1 MSEVRI
7 VLLGEDVLQ
16 TNRVGNFI
24 LSRSAFQ
31 TKVPSSVKLHCER
44 ANVQL
49 EGRSITIINTPH
61 LYNPQL
67 SQEELTQRVKECI
80 TLTDPGPHVFLL
92 VLQSGTLAHE
102 RHDRVRNTLE
112 TYSPLSRERSIVI
125 TTGEDHGVISE
136 CEVRHHRIQDISA
149 FDKRQ
154 VLQLLGKI
162 DMLLKETGGT
172 DLQARK
178 ATLRSHQD
186 YLTEDTSKT
195 DGETLRGDLEENK
208 DSKLTPH
215 LKLVM
220 LGMKGVKTSISN
232 LLLSENPSQV
242 QTEHSLMCVKQGE
255 VCGNLITLVEIP
267 AFFNSQLSE
276 QEVMRLTLH
285 CVSICDPGVH
295 AFLIAVPGDALTD
308 EEQSDLEMF
317 QSIFG
322 SRVHDHTIFLIN
334 QQSQREQLH
343 ESLHSVIKA
352 CGGRYG
358 FYSSRT
364 DAAELIT
371 RVKDLL
377 KENCSHLYTMA
388 MYTYEQIQ
396 TQLQYKSEKE
406 YLQQMSNQTQGT
418 VFN

>member
-1 MSEVRI
+1 MSPI
-7 VLLGEDVLQ
+7 KHIWDVLD
-16 TNRVGNFI
+16 RRI
-24 LSRSAFQ
+24 R
-31 TKVPSSVKLHCER
+31 
-44 ANVQL
+44 
-49 EGRSITIINTPH
+49 
-61 LYNPQL
+61 
-67 SQEELTQRVKECI
+67 QRVPVPANIQQLCTAIEEEWTNIPLPTINNLINSMRRRC
-80 TLTDPGPHVFLL
+80 VA
-92 VLQSGTLAHE
+92 LQ
-102 RHDRVRNTLE
+102 
-112 TYSPLSRERSIVI
+112 
-125 TTGEDHGVISE
+125 
-136 CEVRHHRIQDISA
+136 
-149 FDKRQ
+149 
-154 VLQLLGKI
+154 
-162 DMLLKETGGT
+162 
-172 DLQARK
+172 
-178 ATLRSHQD
+178 
-186 YLTEDTSKT
+186 
-195 DGETLRGDLEENK
+195 
-208 DSKLTPH
+208 SKLTPH

-220 LGMKGVKTSISN
+220 LRMKGVKTSISN
-232 LLLSENPSQV
+232 LLLSENTSQV
-242 QTEHSLMCVKQGE
+242 QTDHSLMCVKQGE

-267 AFFNSQLSE
+267 ALFNNQLSE

-308 EEQSDLEMF
+308 EKQSELEMF

-334 QQSQREQLH
+334 QQSQRQQLH

-364 DAAELIT
+364 DADELIT

-406 YLQQMSNQTQGT
+406 YLQQQMTELKISNQTKVYFSGT
-418 VFN
+418 TYLSECSTLNRLVTRCN